1 MGQAVRQDF
10 EQHLLTM
17 LRHRPAIHLPSVVR
31 LHALCQQQLVHETN
45 SAWMTFWTLA
55 SRYFSGL
62 RRSSEQREFSA
73 AEASAASQIMSG
85 ILLREQFD
93 EQVVEGLQD
102 LELVNQLLFL
112 EQADVLAQR
121 LEALL
126 HECAE
131 QPEHWPDNLPD
142 DARNMALLAQDIS
155 LSAVQQVADALAA
168 QLARLRVNRVV
179 DDIRASLQATQEVTR
194 LLHQFAAGSIQTPQP
209 HVLEALRASH

>member
-1 MGQAVRQDF
+1 MSQAVRQDF

-17 LRHRPAIHLPSVVR
+17 LRHRPAVHLPSVVR
-31 LHALCQQQLVHETN
+31 LNALCQQQLSQETN

-62 RRSSEQREFSA
+62 RRTADREFSA

-126 HECAE
+126 HECAQ
-131 QPEHWPDNLPD
+131 QPDHWSDNLPD

>member
-1 MGQAVRQDF
+1 MSQAVRQEF
-10 EQHLLTM
+10 EQHLLAL
-17 LRHRPAIHLPSVVR
+17 LRQRPAIHLPSAVR
-31 LHALCQQQLVHETN
+31 LHALCQQQLTQETN

-62 RRSSEQREFSA
+62 RRGSEREFTA
-73 AEASAASQIMSG
+73 AETSAASQIMSG

-93 EQVVEGLQD
+93 DTQTEGLQD

-121 LEALL
+121 LMQLL
-126 HECAE
+126 NECAE
-131 QPEHWPDNLPD
+131 QPEHWSDHLPEE
-142 DARNMALLAQDIS
+142 ARNMALLAQDIS
-155 LSAVQQVADALAA
+155 LAGVQQVADALAA

-179 DDIRASLQATQEVTR
+179 DDIRASLQATEEVTR

-209 HVLEALRASH
+209 HVLEALRASR

>member
-1 MGQAVRQDF
+1 MSQAVRQDF

-31 LHALCQQQLVHETN
+31 LNALCQQQLTQETN

-62 RRSSEQREFSA
+62 RRTADREFSA
-73 AEASAASQIMSG
+73 AEASTASQIMSG

-93 EQVVEGLQD
+93 ETVAEGLQD

-121 LEALL
+121 LEVLL

-131 QPEHWPDNLPD
+131 QPDHWSDNLPE

>member
-1 MGQAVRQDF
+1 MSQEVRQDF
-10 EQHLLTM
+10 EQHLLAL
-17 LRHRPAIHLPSVVR
+17 LRHRPAIHLPSAVR
-31 LHALCQQQLVHETN
+31 LHALCQQQLAQETN

-62 RRSSEQREFSA
+62 RRGGEREFTA
-73 AEASAASQIMSG
+73 AETSAASQIMSG

-93 EQVVEGLQD
+93 GQRVEGLQD

-121 LEALL
+121 LALVL

-131 QPEHWPDNLPD
+131 QPDNWSDNLPE

-155 LSAVQQVADALAA
+155 LVGVQQVADALAA

-179 DDIRASLQATQEVTR
+179 DDIRASLQATEEVTR

>member
-1 MGQAVRQDF
+1 MSQEVRQDF
-10 EQHLLTM
+10 EQHLLAL

-31 LHALCQQQLVHETN
+31 LNALCQQQLTHETN

-62 RRSSEQREFSA
+62 RRSAEREFSA
-73 AEASAASQIMSG
+73 PEASAASQIMSG

-93 EQVVEGLQD
+93 EQAVEGLQD

-121 LEALL
+121 LTHLL
-126 HECAE
+126 NGCAD
-131 QPEHWPDNLPD
+131 QPAMWPENLPE

-155 LSAVQQVADALAA
+155 LSGVQQVADALAA
-168 QLARLRVNRVV
+168 QLARLRVKRVV